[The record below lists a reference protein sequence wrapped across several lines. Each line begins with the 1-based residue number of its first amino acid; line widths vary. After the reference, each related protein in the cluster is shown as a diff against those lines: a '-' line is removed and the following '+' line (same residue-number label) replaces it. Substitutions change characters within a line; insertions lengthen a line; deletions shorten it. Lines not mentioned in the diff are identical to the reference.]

1 MTPPN
6 LKMAILIDGDN
17 ADAEL
22 IDHIL
27 NEVAKFGKVTIKRI
41 YADWTLP
48 QMTKWK
54 AQLNK
59 YAIRPM
65 QKFSYTTGKNST
77 DTALII
83 DAMDIMYH
91 KLADG
96 FCIVSSDSDYT
107 GIAHRLREEGL
118 FVMGIGKSHTPEAF
132 VKACENFIYTEI
144 LRPAKKET
152 PKPAIA
158 APKGKE
164 KLKEKAKEN
173 PGAPLAPAPK
183 TQPTKLTELTNKIT
197 KKPIDLEL
205 VNNAYD
211 MAVDDIK
218 GHALASQLG
227 VAFKKIDPTFDIR
240 NYGFSSLRK
249 FLEALNPQYET
260 VVHDDKSTISLK
272 RID

>member
-1 MTPPN
+1 MN
-6 LKMAILIDGDN
+6 ASNFKMAVLIDGDN
-17 ADAEL
+17 AESEL

-48 QMTKWK
+48 QMNRWK

-59 YAIRPM
+59 YAIRPI

-83 DAMDIMYH
+83 DVMDIMHH

-107 GIAHRLREEGL
+107 GIAHRIREEGL

-132 VKACENFIYTEI
+132 VKACESFTYTEI
-144 LRPAKKET
+144 LNPAKERPVKPRANTAAGRRPPKEEQRT
-152 PKPAIA
+152 PALP
-158 APKGKE
+158 
-164 KLKEKAKEN
+164 KAKE
-173 PGAPLAPAPK
+173 PTEL
-183 TQPTKLTELTNKIT
+183 TQLTNKIT
-197 KKPIDLEL
+197 KKPIDMEL
-205 VNNAYD
+205 VDNAYD
-211 MAVDDIK
+211 MAVDNLK
-218 GHALASQLG
+218 GQALASQLG
-227 VAFKKIDPTFDIR
+227 VALKKIDPTFDIR

-249 FLEALNPQYET
+249 FMEALKPQYET
-260 VVHDDKSTISLK
+260 IVHDDKFTISLK
-272 RID
+272 KND

>member
-1 MTPPN
+1 MSLSN
-6 LKMAILIDGDN
+6 FKMAVLIDGDN
-17 ADAEL
+17 AESEL

-48 QMTKWK
+48 QMNKWK

-59 YAIRPM
+59 YAIRPI

-83 DAMDIMYH
+83 DVMDIMHH

-107 GIAHRLREEGL
+107 GIAHRIREEGL

-132 VKACENFIYTEI
+132 VKACESFTYTEI
-144 LRPAKKET
+144 LHPVKERSPRGKGSTAVGKRQPAEKQVAT
-152 PKPAIA
+152 PVP
-158 APKGKE
+158 
-164 KLKEKAKEN
+164 KAKE
-173 PGAPLAPAPK
+173 P
-183 TQPTKLTELTNKIT
+183 TQLTQLTNKIT

-211 MAVDDIK
+211 MAVDSLK
-218 GHALASQLG
+218 GQALASSLG
-227 VAFKKIDPTFDIR
+227 VALKKIDPTFDIR

-249 FLEALNPQYET
+249 FMEALQPQYKTIIHE
-260 VVHDDKSTISLK
+260 DKTTISLK
-272 RID
+272 KSDR